1 MTKIKNV
8 LLCGLGAVGS
18 VYASKISKHK
28 QFDLKILVD
37 NTRKNRY
44 LESPT
49 IINDTEYNFDYTTPE
64 NPIIA
69 DLIIITTKFTAID
82 EVIKNIKNFVGEKT
96 IIISLMNG
104 ISSEDI
110 IQKAYTETN
119 VIKSYLICNSIIRDG
134 RKIFHDDVNKIVISK
149 NNDIE
154 EFFKDTN
161 INCELSNDLKTAM
174 WKKYMLNITANQLSA
189 VSKMTFGEMNSIKN
203 IDSLLKHILN
213 EVVEIAKKEGVNN
226 PEQLAEQT
234 IKTFRNMAPY
244 GKTSMLQDIENDRP
258 TEIEALAGTVI
269 KLGKKHNIKTP
280 YNNLFYYL
288 LR

>member
-1 MTKIKNV
+1 MRI
-8 LLCGLGAVGS
+8 
-18 VYASKISKHK
+18 ISK
-28 QFDLKILVD
+28 QFIA
-37 NTRKNRY
+37 
-44 LESPT
+44 
-49 IINDTEYNFDYTTPE
+49 IN
-64 NPIIA
+64 NP
-69 DLIIITTKFTAID
+69 
-82 EVIKNIKNFVGEKT
+82 VCC
-96 IIISLMNG
+96 
-104 ISSEDI
+104 
-110 IQKAYTETN
+110 Y
-119 VIKSYLICNSIIRDG
+119 
-134 RKIFHDDVNKIVISK
+134 
-149 NNDIE
+149 IE